1 MDGQAALHVAVQKQ
15 HYEMV
20 GILLEKEPNVNTGN
34 ARGWRPKALTEQQ
47 GHADSYGPLKCQENR
62 NMNLEDHKIDFIET
76 ETVDHIL
83 NNKCSKTRQP
93 EVHIDIANSCIASIG
108 EKSSTDGNSRAKS
121 SEVIKSAKKRVTIH
135 MHFKIINTLQEQVG
149 RVIILPDS
157 LEELLTVGGKSHLLS
172 K

>member
-1 MDGQAALHVAVQKQ
+1 
-15 HYEMV
+15 MV
-20 GILLEKEPNVNTGN
+20 GILLEKEPNMNTGN

-47 GHADSYGPLKCQENR
+47 GHADSYGPLKCWENR

-83 NNKCSKTRQP
+83 NNKCNKTRQP

-135 MHFKIINTLQEQVG
+135 MHFKIINTLKEQVG

-172 K
+172 KE